1 MGYRLSDG
9 APPKG
14 LPTRRSGLDAAKT
27 LIRSGEIKIISVC
40 VAHYQDAVE
49 RGLLKKN
56 SVGPGYPASH
66 TFQRQPGKSLNLM
79 GENADINLSDMKV
92 AVSVMQAP
100 ASPVSESLDDTG
112 TCQVN
117 EALDLEISCT
127 VLVNLIRYIELHSL
141 CLCYVLTCCVC
152 FRRNRLVTFFISTY
166 VSFFRREHA
175 GAEPVSASAHR
186 LVFYGYSVNDSSR
199 RIHDALFKNMTKNI
213 PGLTDCASEYTV
225 LFSDIATAPLLSFCI
240 SGGDTRECLAPCG
253 IL

>member
-1 MGYRLSDG
+1 M
-9 APPKG
+9 
-14 LPTRRSGLDAAKT
+14 DAAKT

-79 GENADINLSDMKV
+79 GENADINLSDMKL

-152 FRRNRLVTFFISTY
+152 FRRNRLVTFFYFNLCFILSSRTCRCRAC
-166 VSFFRREHA
+166 VS
-175 GAEPVSASAHR
+175 VSPSLGLLRLQRQRLQSAHP
-186 LVFYGYSVNDSSR
+186 R
-199 RIHDALFKNMTKNI
+199 RPLQEHDEEHPRAHGLRVGVHGAL
-213 PGLTDCASEYTV
+213 L
-225 LFSDIATAPLLSFCI
+225 
-240 SGGDTRECLAPCG
+240 
-253 IL
+253 

>member
-152 FRRNRLVTFFISTY
+152 FHRNRLVTFLFQLMFHSFVANMQVQSLCQRQPIAWSFTATASTTP
-166 VSFFRREHA
+166 V
-175 GAEPVSASAHR
+175 GASTTP
-186 LVFYGYSVNDSSR
+186 SSR
-199 RIHDALFKNMTKNI
+199 T
-213 PGLTDCASEYTV
+213 
-225 LFSDIATAPLLSFCI
+225 
-240 SGGDTRECLAPCG
+240 
-253 IL
+253 